1 MTTSRACRLIQAP
14 CEVVY
19 RACSEPAELARWRMP
34 RDMSAH
40 LLGVDDA
47 TYRMALGYPD
57 GRADTFE
64 ARFVER
70 VPNQKIVERV
80 RFDAPE
86 RSGAMTVTTTLRPL
100 DGGTEVTV
108 LTENLPA
115 AIKPEDNDEGTRQA
129 LARLAELVEARGE
142 RGRGCA
148 A

>member
-1 MTTSRACRLIQAP
+1 MNTSRASRFVRAP
-14 CEVVY
+14 CEAVY
-19 RACSEPAELARWRMP
+19 RACSAPAELVRWRMP
-34 RDMSAH
+34 HDMNAR
-40 LLGVDDA
+40 LLGVDGT

-70 VPNQKIVERV
+70 VPNRKIVEHV

-86 RSGAMTVTTTLRPL
+86 RPGAITVTTTLRPL

-115 AIKPEDNDEGTRQA
+115 AIDPEDNDEGTRQA
-129 LARLAELVEARGE
+129 LARLATLLEG
-142 RGRGCA
+142 
-148 A
+148 